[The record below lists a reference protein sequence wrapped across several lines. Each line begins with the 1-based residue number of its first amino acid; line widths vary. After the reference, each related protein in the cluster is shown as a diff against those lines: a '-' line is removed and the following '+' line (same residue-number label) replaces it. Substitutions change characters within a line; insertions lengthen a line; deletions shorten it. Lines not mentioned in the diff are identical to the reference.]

1 MSEGENNHHVDA
13 KIGALSTGDDLRE
26 RLWAYEDFPVLEEH
40 PPFNIAGAFASL
52 GFIGAAIRRSRRFW
66 IAWMIFGML
75 AGLGIYVKYPVS
87 YQASVSLLIKNSVNE
102 DPTAAMQT
110 DQALAQSYTV
120 AANTVQALHLTQ
132 SVSSFRA
139 AYTASTLT
147 DQVLSLNVAAP
158 TGAGAIE
165 RANTLAAQFLK
176 FRKSL
181 LLAQQTQQLNALDQ
195 QVPAAEAHIADLQ
208 SRIAQLQGQTS
219 SQLTQLQAQL
229 KTAQESLPT
238 LEQTMTGLKADT
250 QSNTAT
256 MIYGSQVLDAATLLK
271 HSKVKSLIEYVLSGL
286 IGGLAI
292 GLGIVIIRELISDK
306 LRRRD
311 DIAAALGGP
320 VRLSVGPI
328 KTGRLPAGP
337 RASAARE
344 RDLRRIAIHLRNA
357 VPRKQRGAAALA
369 VVAVDNTASIA
380 PAVAS
385 MVESCT
391 AQGMQ
396 VVLADLAEGAPVAR
410 YLGANG
416 AGVRPVRVGNSSVVA
431 VIPDA
436 NDIAP
441 GGPVRPHGTALA
453 GGAAAGAGAGAGT
466 ALASAVSAPSD
477 VLLTAFRS
485 ADLLLTVAELD
496 PAFGAEHLAT
506 WASEAVA
513 VVTAGNTR
521 AGRAYAV
528 GEMLRVSGVPVVSC
542 VVVGADKSDE
552 SLGLSPDGAV
562 VPSANGSAVPPNDGK
577 PGAVLR

>member
-1 MSEGENNHHVDA
+1 MNEGENNHHVDA
-13 KIGALSTGDDLRE
+13 QIGALSTSDDLRE
-26 RLWAYEDFPVLEEH
+26 RLWAYEDFPALEEH

-87 YQASVSLLIKNSVNE
+87 YQATVSILIKNSANE

-229 KTAQESLPT
+229 KTAQQSLPT

-271 HSKVKSLIEYVLSGL
+271 HSKVKSLVEYVLSGL

-292 GLGIVIIRELISDK
+292 GLGIVIVRELISDK

-337 RASAARE
+337 RANAARE
-344 RDLRRIAIHLRNA
+344 RDLRRIALHLRNA

-441 GGPVRPHGTALA
+441 GGPVRPQGTALA
-453 GGAAAGAGAGAGT
+453 GGAGA
-466 ALASAVSAPSD
+466 ALASAVSPPSD

-513 VVTAGNTR
+513 VITAGNTR

-542 VVVGADKSDE
+542 VVVGADKHDE

-562 VPSANGSAVPPNDGK
+562 VPSANGSAVPPTDGK